1 MRLSIS
7 AKTAEFR
14 PVGVKKGS
22 RFFGKKRP
30 CNGFIENGLATD

>member
-1 MRLSIS
+1 MS

-14 PVGVKKGS
+14 PVDIEKGS

-30 CNGFIENGLATD
+30 CNGLIENASAID

>member
-1 MRLSIS
+1 MS

-14 PVGVKKGS
+14 PVDIKKGS

-30 CNGFIENGLATD
+30 CNGLIENGFATD